1 MPTKNSARQA
11 ISCGKTW
18 KMMVAR
24 IAAAAQPQAQA
35 LCTVPTAL
43 PRSLARMTSPISTEP
58 AAHSPPKPRPCKPRT
73 TRSCSKFC
81 VKPDRKVKKANH
93 ATMIIKSRARP
104 TRSASMPAI
113 QPPKAEITS
122 ALVASN
128 PASLW

>member
-1 MPTKNSARQA
+1 M
-11 ISCGKTW
+11 I
-18 KMMVAR
+18 VAR
-24 IAAAAQPQAQA
+24 MAAAPQPQAQA

-43 PRSLARMTSPISTEP
+43 PRSAPRTTSPISTEP
-58 AAHSPPKPRPCKPRT
+58 AAHSPPKPKPWKPRT
-73 TRSCSKFC
+73 TSNCSKLL
-81 VKPDRKVKKANH
+81 VKPDRNVKNANH

-128 PASLW
+128 PACALLMCQTAIKAGTAKV